1 MSTKKEIR
9 EAIAA
14 YNRLAARD
22 PQIIRAFQMAA
33 EAWPKGDHTI
43 SGSLAL
49 ELYKAGLMTA
59 RRELTGLGYE
69 VSQNLKG
76 RR

>member
-9 EAIAA
+9 EATAT
-14 YNRLAARD
+14 YNRLATRD
-22 PQIIRAFQMAA
+22 PQIIRAFYQAA
-33 EAWPKGDHTI
+33 EAWPKADHTI

-49 ELYKAGLMTA
+49 ELHKAGLMTA

-69 VSQNLKG
+69 VWKNLEG